1 MADQAATATS
11 AEKTPEAPAA
21 AAATTGEAASEQPK
35 VDAAPADGQTGAQ
48 TTAGFASA
56 SLYVGDLHGDVTEAQ
71 LFEVFSPF
79 GSVASIRVCRD
90 AITRRSL
97 GYAYC
102 NFHDNDSALRALREV
117 NGALVHGKPC
127 RVMWSQRDP
136 ASRKSGKG
144 NVFIKNLEK
153 SITQKQLLE
162 TFEQFGKIL
171 SCKIET
177 DEKGESKGYGY
188 IQFASDEDG
197 EAAISGVNGMM
208 LKDKVVF
215 VGPFMSRKERESSGT
230 FMQKFTNVYV
240 KNLPEEWDDMKLT
253 EMFEKYGETT
263 SVLLRTDDQGK
274 SRGFGFVNFKEPEG
288 AQKAVEELNGKEI
301 EGKELF
307 VGRAQKKSERQNDL
321 RAQFEQRRQERLSKY
336 EGVNLYVKNIDDDVD
351 DDKLREMFE
360 PFGTISSTKVMRDQK
375 SGASRGFGF
384 VCFAS
389 PDEATKAVTTMNG
402 KISGTKPM
410 FVALAQPRE
419 VRRRQLEMQFA
430 QRQIAAAAAAAG
442 VPGVPGMQPGMARPM
457 PGQFPPPMVGGFPM
471 NMPQG
476 PGGRG
481 PGGFPAG
488 FPQQGAGAPPMF
500 FGQPGQPM
508 VYPGMGPGGPKAGP
522 GGRGGQPGVNYVML
536 GGRGGRG
543 RGRGGRGQNG
553 APPTAEEQPAAQQ
566 QPVETP
572 QPGGALTT
580 EMLQGF
586 AKEEQQRLI
595 GERLYQLIYS
605 SEPERAGKITGMIL
619 ESCPVSEMIQ
629 LIESPGSLKAKVDE
643 ALEVLT
649 EHNKE

>member
-1 MADQAATATS
+1 MADTTNDPQAAAPVEDAT
-11 AEKTPEAPAA
+11 APAKEEVVDA
-21 AAATTGEAASEQPK
+21 ALGDDAK

-56 SLYVGDLHGDVTEAQ
+56 SLYVGDLHPDVTEAQ
-71 LFEVFSPF
+71 LFEVFSPY

-102 NFHDNDSALRALREV
+102 NFHDNDSAMRALREV
-117 NGALVHGKPC
+117 NGALVRGKPC

-197 EAAISGVNGMM
+197 ESAISGVNGMM

-215 VGPFMSRKERESSGT
+215 VGPFLSRKDREQNED
-230 FMQKFTNVYV
+230 FVQRFTNVYV
-240 KNLPEEWDDMKLT
+240 KNLPDEYDDVKLT
-253 EMFEKYGETT
+253 ELFEKYGDTT
-263 SVLLRTDDQGK
+263 SVLLAADDAGK
-274 SRGFGFVNFKEPEG
+274 SRCFGFVNFKEPES
-288 AQKAVEELNGKEI
+288 ASKAVEELNGKEI
-301 EGKELF
+301 DGKELF
-307 VGRAQKKSERQNDL
+307 VNRAQKKGERQTEL
-321 RAQFEQRRQERLSKY
+321 RHQFEQRRQERLSKY

-375 SGASRGFGF
+375 TNASRGFGF

-442 VPGVPGMQPGMARPM
+442 VPGVPGMQPMGRPV
-457 PGQFPPPMVGGFPM
+457 PGAFPPPMVGGFPM
-471 NMPQG
+471 GMP
-476 PGGRG
+476 PRG
-481 PGGFPAG
+481 PGAPGAPAGFPAG
-488 FPQQGAGAPPMF
+488 FPGGPGGAPPMF
-500 FGQPGQPM
+500 YGQPGQPM
-508 VYPGMGPGGPKAGP
+508 VYPGMVPGGPGQKAMGP
-522 GGRGGQPGVNYVML
+522 GRGGQPGMNYVML
-536 GGRGGRG
+536 GGNRGGRGSRG
-543 RGRGGRGQNG
+543 RGRGGQNG
-553 APPTAEEQPAAQQ
+553 GPVHDQQEVEAPPA
-566 QPVETP
+566 
-572 QPGGALTT
+572 GGQLTVQA
-580 EMLQGF
+580 LQGF

-595 GERLYQLIYS
+595 GERLYPLIHATD
-605 SEPERAGKITGMIL
+605 PERSGKITGMIL
-619 ESCPVSEMIQ
+619 ESCQLEEMIQ
-629 LIESPGSLKAKVDE
+629 LLENPDSLAAKVNE
-643 ALEVLT
+643 ALEVLN
-649 EHNKE
+649 EHNKS